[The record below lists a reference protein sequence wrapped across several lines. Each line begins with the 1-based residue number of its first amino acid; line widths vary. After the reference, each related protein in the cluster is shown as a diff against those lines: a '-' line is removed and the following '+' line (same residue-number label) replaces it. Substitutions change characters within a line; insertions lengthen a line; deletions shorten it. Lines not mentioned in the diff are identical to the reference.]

1 MANTYK
7 LVVQRPAKNRT
18 ITITSWY
25 DSEANAAAAAAK
37 TLVGETWTISS
48 KDGSNVITGA
58 GNAEKDPNAAHAP
71 TSDPRAARRAAMMKG
86 MAGRK
91 AADAAL
97 AAQEAAGIK
106 AQEAHQHAAHVAAE
120 EAAAHPAAPTG
131 PAEPASP
138 APAATGPTA

>member
-58 GNAEKDPNAAHAP
+58 GNAEKDLNEHTAAA
-71 TSDPRAARRAAMMKG
+71 TDPRAARRAAMMKG

-91 AADAAL
+91 AAEAAKV
-97 AAQEAAGIK
+97 AQEAEGLK
-106 AQEAHQHAAHVAAE
+106 TQEAHQHAAH
-120 EAAAHPAAPTG
+120 HAAPTG
-131 PAEPASP
+131 PAETP
-138 APAATGPTA
+138 APVSAATGPTA